1 MLTGTLP
8 FPKVRKSG
16 DLYFVSGEVPITA
29 EGTTPAGI
37 EAQTHLVFSKI
48 AGSLKEYN
56 LTLDD
61 AVSVNVYLT
70 DKKDFKAFNEAYV
83 KHFNAPYPA
92 RTTVCVELL
101 VDVLL
106 EINLIASA
114 VK

>member
-1 MLTGTLP
+1 M
-8 FPKVRKSG
+8 
-16 DLYFVSGEVPITA
+16 
-29 EGTTPAGI
+29 
-37 EAQTHLVFSKI
+37 
-48 AGSLKEYN
+48 
-56 LTLDD
+56 
-61 AVSVNVYLT
+61 T

-114 VK
+114 AK